1 METAS
6 DNDIEVINN
15 ALDHLEPSDK
25 EEIEKDLEEANN
37 IKKKNNSIKNF
48 LRTHDIKK
56 INLDIEENRKQ
67 YDKDIFLTLKKI
79 KGDFVPLLKI
89 NI

>member
-25 EEIEKDLEEANN
+25 EEIEKDLEEAKN

-56 INLDIEENRKQ
+56 
-67 YDKDIFLTLKKI
+67 
-79 KGDFVPLLKI
+79 
-89 NI
+89 

>member
-37 IKKKNNSIKNF
+37 IKKKNKSITNF

-67 YDKDIFLTLKKI
+67 YDKDFL
-79 KGDFVPLLKI
+79 DFKE
-89 NI
+89 NQRRFCSFT